1 MQRMSSAVGT
11 NDVRFDDLRKEWT
24 AASRGSGRED
34 DFSRLTEEW
43 RAVEWRS
50 GGKTLLAA
58 LGLQFNEVYL
68 CRGLAWL
75 LDPEGGHQM
84 GRHPLHALLRNLD
97 LPVIEDAPVEIHVE
111 EGRVD
116 TRADV
121 VLRVGGQTVIFE
133 AKVLAG
139 EQPRQADRL
148 AEHWAGEKPTLVFLT
163 RTGYAPYTAKKSE
176 GLWVART
183 WRDVAQLVRNAAAG
197 AELDPSAGAREFIDT
212 IGAL

>member
-1 MQRMSSAVGT
+1 MSSTVGT
-11 NDVRFDDLRKEWT
+11 NDAHFDDLRREWA
-24 AASRGSGRED
+24 AASPGSSWDD

-50 GGKTLLAA
+50 GGTTLLVA

-84 GRHPLHALLRNLD
+84 GRHPLHALLRSLD
-97 LPVIEDAPVEIHVE
+97 LPVIEDAPVEIRVE
-111 EGRVD
+111 EGRAD
-116 TRADV
+116 TRADL

-148 AEHWAGEKPTLVFLT
+148 SEHWAGENPTLVFLT
-163 RTGYAPYTAKKSE
+163 RTGYAPYTAKNE
-176 GLWVART
+176 
-183 WRDVAQLVRNAAAG
+183 
-197 AELDPSAGAREFIDT
+197 
-212 IGAL
+212 